1 MAAPR
6 ITGGWVF
13 EAFVGDVLTLTLT
26 GENLAGIQSGSIT
39 PMGKGMVVSILETS
53 PTQVSLTIMI
63 DKKTYPG
70 DKRVILHSPEGDS
83 QPLPLLVMM

>member
-6 ITGGWVF
+6 ITDGWVV

-26 GENLAGIQSGSIT
+26 GENLAGITGGSIA
-39 PMGKGMVVSILETS
+39 PMGKGMVLSIAETS
-53 PTQVSLTIMI
+53 PTQVSMTIVI

-70 DKRVILHSPEGDS
+70 DKRVTLHSPEGDT

>member
-13 EAFVGDVLTLTLT
+13 EAFVGDTLTLTLT
-26 GENLAGIQSGSIT
+26 GENLAGISGGSIA
-39 PMGKGMVVSILETS
+39 PMGKGMTLRIEAASS
-53 PTQVSLTIMI
+53 TQITLTITI

-70 DKRVILHSPEGDS
+70 DKRVILHSPDGDS

>member
-6 ITGGWVF
+6 ITGGWVL
-13 EAFVGDVLTLTLT
+13 EAFVGDTLTLTLT
-26 GENLAGIQSGSIT
+26 GENLAGITGASIS
-39 PMGKGMVVSILETS
+39 PLGKGITLSIQSSS
-53 PTQVSLTIMI
+53 PTQITLTLTI

-70 DKRVILHSPEGDS
+70 DKRVILHSPDGDS